1 MPLVIAEAMA
11 CGKAVVATRVDGVP
25 EIVQD
30 GMTGILVPAEDTESL
45 AAAMVRMYSDTS
57 YREALARQG
66 KEWAGREY
74 NWESIARR
82 YLCLIEDP
90 KIA

>member
-30 GMTGILVPAEDTESL
+30 G
-45 AAAMVRMYSDTS
+45 
-57 YREALARQG
+57 
-66 KEWAGREY
+66 
-74 NWESIARR
+74 
-82 YLCLIEDP
+82 
-90 KIA
+90 